1 MRNLYRMLISLPI
14 AALPL
19 LASGPHVSA
28 APAMRPSDAV
38 RLLAESNTADARCH
52 VLAPADHQQLADY
65 VARAEVAAAQL
76 DGVARTRSALA
87 AGKASGT
94 TMACNARTMIVVAAT
109 LSAARRAE
117 KQLGPQIAALEK
129 KAKAQKVVRSQT
141 ASQNK
146 VHVASMQVPPA
157 NDQGN
162 PFSSLN
168 GSGSALDLYTRH
180 AAAYYIE
187 RHCRFLASNN
197 TMAFWKAIVARHNAM
212 IARFGGAAVTEA
224 KAKAADYGSAACD
237 GEAEGFVHAAW
248 NDIQRYR

>member
-1 MRNLYRMLISLPI
+1 MRILSRMLISLPI

-19 LASGPHVSA
+19 LAASPHLSA

-38 RLLAESNTADARCH
+38 RLLAESNTADTRCH
-52 VLAPADHQQLADY
+52 VLGTADHQQLADY

-76 DGVARTRSALA
+76 DGVAKTKSALA
-87 AGKASGT
+87 AGKASGR
-94 TMACNARTMIVVAAT
+94 TMACNARTTIVVAAT

-117 KQLGPQIAALEK
+117 KELGPQIAALEK
-129 KAKAQKVVRSQT
+129 KARAQKAARSQT
-141 ASQNK
+141 TSQK
-146 VHVASMQVPPA
+146 QVHVASLQVPPA
-157 NDQGN
+157 NDQKSL
-162 PFSSLN
+162 FSSLN

-197 TMAFWKAIVARHNAM
+197 TMAFWKAIVTRHNAM
-212 IARFGGAAVTEA
+212 IARFGGAAVTDA

-237 GEAEGFVHAAW
+237 GEAEVFVQAAW
-248 NDIQRYR
+248 NDMQHDR